1 MMQMEMKMKVIKMNK
16 ILKTLKKIGVKLY
29 KLVDQLIVVP
39 ISAFVYKISLK
50 IGKDSKLDKILNR
63 PNILLYLSLV
73 FAVIMFYFV
82 DSKAF
87 SLINTN
93 AEILRNQP
101 VEVIYNKSA
110 YVIEGVPET
119 VDITLIGKKSEL
131 YLAKQLGDNEVVIDL
146 TDYEASENPVKVKFS
161 YKKHI
166 DSLDYKIDPS
176 YVTVTI
182 KKKVSDKKTVSYDLL
197 NRDSLD
203 PTLSVKSVSLSKTEV
218 IVRGAKDTLDKIASV
233 KALIDLSNEEFKE
246 AGTFNV
252 DDIKLVA
259 YSSDGEILSNVET
272 VVTNISA
279 TIVLESIHKSK
290 PVKIITTGELVSG
303 KAISSITING
313 KPVENYRIEVYGDEA
328 ALDSIKYIPI
338 TIDVKGQGNNGSKKA
353 NVTIDKPAGVR
364 ALSESN
370 VSVELNFDEAKQ
382 KTIVLKGFIP
392 RNVPNGLVANLAST
406 EDSNIEVQ
414 LVAVESVLSAL
425 GDEPTGIS
433 AYVDLKDMEASP
445 NPQAVEVQIEGTD
458 PRIQY
463 IVTKKVNVLLSK
475 KAN

>member
-1 MMQMEMKMKVIKMNK
+1 MNK
-16 ILKTLKKIGVKLY
+16 TLKTLKRIGIKLY

-39 ISAFVYKISLK
+39 ISAFVYKVSLK

-73 FAVIMFYFV
+73 FAVIMFYLV

-87 SLINTN
+87 TLINTN

-203 PTLSVKSVSLSKTEV
+203 EKLSVKSVELSKTEV

-233 KALIDLSNEEFKE
+233 KALIDLDNEEFKT
-246 AGTFNV
+246 AGTYNV

-259 YSSDGEILSNVET
+259 YSSDGQILSNVET
-272 VVTNISA
+272 VVTNINA
-279 TIVLESIHKSK
+279 TVVLESYSK
-290 PVKIITTGELVSG
+290 PVPVRIITTGELVSG

-313 KPVENYRIEVYGDEA
+313 KPVDNYELTIYGDEA

-338 TIDVKGQGNNGSKKA
+338 NIDVKGQGNNGSKKA

-370 VSVELNFDEAKQ
+370 VSIELNFDEAKQ
-382 KTIVLKGFIP
+382 RTIVLKGFKP
-392 RNVPNGLVANLAST
+392 RNVPNGLVANLASP
-406 EDSNIEVQ
+406 EDNNIEVQ
-414 LVAVESVLSAL
+414 LIAVESVLSAL
-425 GDEPTGIS
+425 GEEPSGIV

-445 NPQAVEVQIEGTD
+445 NPQAVDVKIEGTD
-458 PRIQY
+458 SRIQY